1 MPRIA
6 EARTAAEPSSPGQVE
21 RRERIL
27 RAAAHIGA
35 EKGLERVQMHE
46 VAKDAGVAI
55 GTLYRYF
62 PSKTHLFTA
71 VMADRVER
79 FDERTRSGPD
89 PAAEPAEAVAQVLV
103 SASRELLRKPT
114 LAVAMLQ
121 SSNTANAATVPDV
134 GRIDRTFRDLILRV
148 LGIRT
153 PTAQDMALVR
163 LLLQLWYGVLQASLN
178 ARVSIVDAE
187 SDIRMGAK
195 LLLAPR
201 SNSCDRN

>member
-21 RRERIL
+21 RRGRIL

-71 VMADRVER
+71 VMADQVER
-79 FDERTRSGPD
+79 FDERTRSAPQ
-89 PAAEPAEAVAQVLV
+89 PAGEPAEAVAQVLV
-103 SASRELLRKPT
+103 SASRELLRRPT
-114 LAVAMLQ
+114 LAVAMLH

-153 PTAQDMALVR
+153 PTAQDMTLVR

-178 ARVSIVDAE
+178 ARVSMVDAE

-195 LLLAPR
+195 LVLAPR
-201 SNSCDRN
+201 SNNCEQN